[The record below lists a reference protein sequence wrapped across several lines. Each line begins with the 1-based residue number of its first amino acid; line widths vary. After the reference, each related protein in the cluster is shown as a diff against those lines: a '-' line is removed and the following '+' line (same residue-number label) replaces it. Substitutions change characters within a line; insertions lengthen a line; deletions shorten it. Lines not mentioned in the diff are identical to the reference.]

1 MPEKRTITTN
11 RKAFH
16 DYSISDKY
24 EAGIVLAGY
33 EVKSLRTGESSLA
46 DGYVDIKNGEAFLEN
61 VHIAPYRMQSSHV
74 LDYEPRR
81 PRKLLLHKNE
91 ITKLFSK
98 TREKGFTLVPL
109 EIYFSPKGT
118 AKVSIGLAKGKTS
131 YDKRDDLKNKDLK
144 REMQKESRR

>member
-1 MPEKRTITTN
+1 MAERKIITTN

-16 DYSISDKY
+16 DYSISDRY

-33 EVKSLRTGESSLA
+33 EVKSLRTGESNLT
-46 DGYVDIKNGEAFLEN
+46 DGYVDIKNGEAYLEN
-61 VHIAPYRMQSSHV
+61 VHIAPYKMQSKHV

-91 ITKLFSK
+91 IIKLFSK

-109 EIYFSPKGT
+109 ELYFSPGGT
-118 AKVSIGLAKGKTS
+118 AKVTLGLAKGRTS
-131 YDKRDDLKNKDLK
+131 YDKRDELKKKDLK